1 MPVRVSVN
9 IFLGMEQGE
18 QDITLSV
25 LSISSHS
32 ASAVLRRTD
41 SYWDGEEAGG
51 PTAGLVQPGRL
62 YSYSTDEVSQDL
74 MNERRLIQCLACM
87 QDEVCTT
94 APLRLRHSRF
104 VSRIAAER
112 LVERLDLDQFRPVM
126 TSERRPG
133 RGKREW
139 QQPEPDQGKTI
150 LLKH

>member
-1 MPVRVSVN
+1 
-9 IFLGMEQGE
+9 
-18 QDITLSV
+18 
-25 LSISSHS
+25 
-32 ASAVLRRTD
+32 
-41 SYWDGEEAGG
+41 
-51 PTAGLVQPGRL
+51 
-62 YSYSTDEVSQDL
+62 

-94 APLRLRHSRF
+94 APLRLCHSRF

-139 QQPEPDQGKTI
+139 QQPEPDQGLPVCKRERREGEYGNLASLDTDLLNLDI
-150 LLKH
+150 LEPRP